1 MSKPAR
7 QIIVVREGDVF
18 LRDLGGIP
26 SPMLLDLCNDGRAH
40 EAWANVYPGRKP
52 GEESVQ
58 WRARDDEYD
67 AVHKPA
73 STPYVRVIAGR
84 NPYYKDSF

>member
-1 MSKPAR
+1 MA
-7 QIIVVREGDVF
+7 IF
-18 LRDLGGIP
+18 
-26 SPMLLDLCNDGRAH
+26 NT
-40 EAWANVYPGRKP
+40 

-73 STPYVRVIAGR
+73 STPYVRVTAGR